1 MGERPQGASK
11 GLLGCVLVPVA
22 FLAVMLTLGTLG
34 FVGKVLLY
42 GPEGPGGAKPIA
54 VLMSIGIL
62 ASLAAFFWLIAKRLI
77 AALRGQDV
85 PYLMPPWVG
94 LIVGVVF
101 GAFSLI
107 VLVMALTGAIKSTDR
122 DTGRAL
128 SGAILFLSFASIA
141 VRSLFQQR
149 ALKRAKAAAENPA
162 ATGI

>member
-1 MGERPQGASK
+1 
-11 GLLGCVLVPVA
+11 VLVPVA